1 VAAVGENNFEEQM
14 MTSKGMSL
22 LMFALAAVS
31 ASGVAQN
38 FPAKPI
44 RVIIPTAAGGGS
56 DQVVRHL
63 GNHYTKVWG
72 QQVVLDN
79 RPGAGMTIGI
89 DIATKATPDGHTLVL
104 VNPSHAINA
113 TLMAKLPYDPI
124 NDLIP
129 ISVVATQ
136 ALGLVI
142 PNSLPAKSVKEFIAY
157 VKSKPRELSFGS
169 SGPGS
174 ASHLAGEMFLGMTG
188 VEMTHIAYKG
198 TGPVLVDLIP
208 GRVHMYINPMLAIIN
223 QVNSGQMRLLGVTSP
238 KRVAS
243 LPDVPTLSEAGVPGY
258 EAMSWYMLLAPAKT
272 PMPIVNQIHRETVVA
287 LKGKEMLD
295 MLARGGTEAVGN
307 TPKEAMAYLKAEI
320 ARWGKVIKQAKLRVE

>member
-1 VAAVGENNFEEQM
+1 MKAPWIASALLVTASAYLPAAIC
-14 MTSKGMSL
+14 
-22 LMFALAAVS
+22 AA
-31 ASGVAQN
+31 Q
-38 FPAKPI
+38 PAATGYPNKPI

-56 DQVVRHL
+56 DQIVRQI

-89 DIATKATPDGHTLVL
+89 DIATKATPDGYTLVL

-113 TLMAKLPYDPI
+113 TLMAKLPYHPV

-129 ISVVATQ
+129 VTVVATQ
-136 ALGLVI
+136 ALGAVV
-142 PNSLPAKSVKEFIAY
+142 PNSLPVKSVKELIAL
-157 VKSKPRELSFGS
+157 VKAKPRGYSFGS

-174 ASHLAGEMFLGMTG
+174 ASHLAGEMFTG
-188 VEMTHIAYKG
+188 LTGTQMEHIAYKG

-208 GRVHMYINPMLAIIN
+208 GRVQLYINPMLAIIN
-223 QVNSGQMRLLGVTSP
+223 QVNAGQMRLLAVTSP

-243 LPDVPTLSEAGVPGY
+243 LPDVPTMIEAGVPGY

-272 PMPIVNQIHRETVVA
+272 PAPIINQIHRETAVA
-287 LKGKEMLD
+287 LKSKDMLEMLSK
-295 MLARGGTEAVGN
+295 GGTEPVGN
-307 TPKEAMAYLKAEI
+307 TPKEAMDYLLTEI
-320 ARWGKVIKQAKLRVE
+320 ARWGKVTKQAKLRIE

>member
-1 VAAVGENNFEEQM
+1 MQKKLF
-14 MTSKGMSL
+14 TL
-22 LMFALAAVS
+22 FALAALI
-31 ASGVAQN
+31 AGAARAQN
-38 FPAKPI
+38 YPTKPI

-56 DQVVRHL
+56 DQIVRQL

-89 DIATKATPDGHTLVL
+89 DIATKATPDGYTLVL

-113 TLMAKLPYDPI
+113 TLMPKLPYHPV

-136 ALGLVI
+136 ALGTVV
-142 PNSLPAKSVKEFIAY
+142 PNSLPVKSVKELIEL
-157 VKSKPRELSFGS
+157 VKAKPRAYSYGS

-174 ASHLAGEMFLGMTG
+174 ASHLAGEMFTG
-188 VEMTHIAYKG
+188 LTGTQMEHIAYKG

-208 GRVHMYINPMLAIIN
+208 GRVHLYINPMLAIIN
-223 QVNSGQMRLLGVTSP
+223 QVNAGQMRLLAVTSP

-243 LPDVPTLSEAGVPGY
+243 LPNVPTMIEAGVPGY

-272 PMPIVNQIHRETVVA
+272 PMAIINQINRETVIA
-287 LKGKEMLD
+287 LKGKDMLD
-295 MLARGGTEAVGN
+295 MLAKGGTEAVGN
-307 TPKEAMAYLKAEI
+307 TPKEAQDYLKTEI
-320 ARWGKVIKQAKLRVE
+320 ERWGKVIKDAKLRTE